1 MEKGGKRMDK
11 WFKSKWFVRILSLV
25 LSIMLFTF
33 VSTEESDRS
42 QDENS
47 IFFSSSSN
55 ELKTVEEMP
64 VQIRINNEEYVVSGV
79 PEHVDVSL
87 EGKTSTLASLVRQRN
102 FDVFVDLQDLG
113 EGEHTVEIEYDQI
126 PDDVSVYIEPKTI
139 DVVIEERATK
149 EFPVAVDL
157 INTSEVPDGFEIG
170 TPVVEPST
178 VKITSSKS
186 VIDEIALVKVFI
198 DVKGLTEPIDNR
210 EVPVNVYDG
219 QGNELRAKIEPEN
232 VEVSVPVDNPSKSVP
247 VSVSTTGSLP
257 DGLTLKSIEPEEN
270 EVEIYGKQDV
280 LDEIDDIQTED
291 IDLSDI
297 DESGTIEVDLS
308 LPEGV
313 VASEDNKIGV
323 IIEIEESDE
332 DDSSTG
338 ASSTSNSDS
347 DSSSNSSSE
356 EEDEKETTKTIDD
369 IPITVENGDNNQE
382 VSFLEPANEVISL
395 TVIGSDKDVDDLT
408 ADDFRASID
417 IEGLEEGEHT
427 VPVTVEPPDNVEID
441 GDAGDAVIEI

>member
-1 MEKGGKRMDK
+1 MDK

-25 LSIMLFTF
+25 LSVMLFTF

-113 EGEHTVEIEYDQI
+113 EGEHTVEIQYDQI

-139 DVVIEERATK
+139 DVVIEEKATK

-157 INTSEVPDGFEIG
+157 INTSEMPDGFEVG

-178 VKITSSKS
+178 VKITSSQS

-198 DVKGLTEPIDNR
+198 DVNGLTEPIENR

-247 VSVSTTGSLP
+247 VNVSTTGSLP

-270 EVEIYGKQDV
+270 EVEIYGKQDL
-280 LDEIDDIQTED
+280 LDDIDDIQTED

-323 IIEIEESDE
+323 IIELDESDS
-332 DDSSTG
+332 DSGESSAN
-338 ASSTSNSDS
+338 ASSTSNSN
-347 DSSSNSSSE
+347 SNSSSSTNSE
-356 EEDEKETTKTIDD
+356 QEDEEETTKTIDN
-369 IPITVENGDNNQE
+369 IPIIVENGDDNQG
-382 VSFLEPANEVISL
+382 VSFLEPASEVISL
-395 TVIGSDKDVDDLT
+395 TVIGSDKDLDDLT
-408 ADDFRASID
+408 ADDFRAYID
-417 IEGLEEGEHT
+417 VEGLEEGEHT
-427 VPVTVEPPDNVEID
+427 VPVTVEPPDDIEID
-441 GDAGDAVIEI
+441 GDVEDAVIEI

>member
-1 MEKGGKRMDK
+1 MDK

-25 LSIMLFTF
+25 LSVMLFTF

-113 EGEHTVEIEYDQI
+113 EGEHTVEIQYDQI

-139 DVVIEERATK
+139 DVVIEEKATK

-157 INTSEVPDGFEIG
+157 INTSEMPDGFEVG

-178 VKITSSKS
+178 VKITSSQS

-198 DVKGLTEPIDNR
+198 DVNGLTEPIENR

-247 VSVSTTGSLP
+247 VNVSTTGSLP

-270 EVEIYGKQDV
+270 EVEIYGKQDL
-280 LDEIDDIQTED
+280 LDDIDDIQTED

-323 IIEIEESDE
+323 IIELDESDS
-332 DDSSTG
+332 DSGESSAN
-338 ASSTSNSDS
+338 ASSTSNSN
-347 DSSSNSSSE
+347 SNSSSSTNSE
-356 EEDEKETTKTIDD
+356 QEDEEETTKTIDN
-369 IPITVENGDNNQE
+369 IPIIVENGDDNQG
-382 VSFLEPANEVISL
+382 VSFLEPASEVISL
-395 TVIGSDKDVDDLT
+395 TVIGSDKDLDDLT

-417 IEGLEEGEHT
+417 VEGLEEGEHT
-427 VPVTVEPPDNVEID
+427 VPVTVEPPDDIEID
-441 GDAGDAVIEI
+441 GDVEDAVIEI